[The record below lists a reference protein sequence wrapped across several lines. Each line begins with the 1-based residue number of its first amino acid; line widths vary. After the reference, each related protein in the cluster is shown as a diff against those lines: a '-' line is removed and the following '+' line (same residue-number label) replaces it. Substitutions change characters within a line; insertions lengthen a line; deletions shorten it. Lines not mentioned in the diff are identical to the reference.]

1 MIYAAFLPFCFL
13 TYYSVILSIS
23 EVAKHIQNRI
33 KALLYIPLFLKN
45 AADYIFPRIPDDDEM
60 AAKVGVTETTIEP
73 ASFPHPT
80 NSKIIFWDLPGIG
93 TPNYPDLKTYCE
105 KVMLEKYDTFLIFT
119 AGRFTE
125 NDLKLAVKIRSV
137 EKKFFFIRTKID
149 DNVRAEKR
157 KRSFDEESMLNEI
170 RRDCSKNLV
179 DLVEDIREIFLISNH
194 YPAKWDFHRLTEA
207 IIDVLPV
214 RQRESLILSLGI
226 VKNLSTEILRRKIE
240 VLNSRI
246 WMVASASFAAAIV
259 PLPGLS
265 IAVDLTLIT
274 AEIAF
279 YRSQLGLPEEG
290 SERFRDAECPEPRK
304 SSQVLPHDCY
314 ASGKPYSR
322 VFCRVSYRGI
332 YSVYSILR
340 IGHSRLY
347 VVWLYVLFS
356 AAVFDRA

>member
-1 MIYAAFLPFCFL
+1 MQLI
-13 TYYSVILSIS
+13 T
-23 EVAKHIQNRI
+23 
-33 KALLYIPLFLKN
+33 
-45 AADYIFPRIPDDDEM
+45 FPRIPDDDEM

-80 NSKIIFWDLPGIG
+80 NSKIKFWDLPGIG

-125 NDLKLAVKIRSV
+125 NDLKLAEKIRSV

-157 KRSFDEESMLNEI
+157 KRNFDEESMLNKI

-194 YPAKWDFHRLTEA
+194 ETDKWDFVRLTEA

-214 RQRESLILSLGI
+214 RQRESLTLSLGI
-226 VKNLSTEILRRKIE
+226 VKSLSTKILGRKIE
-240 VLNSRI
+240 VLKSRM
-246 WMVASASFAAAIV
+246 WMVATMASFSTLTV

-265 IAVDLTLIT
+265 ISVNLRLII
-274 AEIAF
+274 AEITF
-279 YRSQLGLPEEG
+279 YTSELGLPKEG
-290 SERFRDAECPEPRK
+290 SERFQNLDAQLQERVRKFCLIDAEKVATLLDDYSPESAIEGVARFIPIIGSVMSFRSTYYILQRSLEEIEK
-304 SSQVLPHDCY
+304 TAIMVLDDIV
-314 ASGKPYSR
+314 SR
-322 VFCRVSYRGI
+322 
-332 YSVYSILR
+332 SVE
-340 IGHSRLY
+340 
-347 VVWLYVLFS
+347 
-356 AAVFDRA
+356 D

>member
-1 MIYAAFLPFCFL
+1 
-13 TYYSVILSIS
+13 
-23 EVAKHIQNRI
+23 
-33 KALLYIPLFLKN
+33 
-45 AADYIFPRIPDDDEM
+45 M

-80 NSKIIFWDLPGIG
+80 NSKIKFWDLPGIG

-125 NDLKLAVKIRSV
+125 NDLKLAEKIRSV

-157 KRSFDEESMLNEI
+157 KRNFDEESMLNKI

-179 DLVEDIREIFLISNH
+179 DLVEDIRDIFLISNH
-194 YPAKWDFHRLTEA
+194 HPVKWDFLRLTEA

-226 VKNLSTEILRRKIE
+226 VKSLSTEILQRKIE
-240 VLNSRI
+240 VLKSRM

-259 PLPGLS
+259 PVPGLS
-265 IAVDLTLIT
+265 IAVDLGLLT
-274 AEIAF
+274 AEITF

-290 SERFRDAECPEPRK
+290 SERFENLDVQLQE
-304 SSQVLPHDCY
+304 
-314 ASGKPYSR
+314 
-322 VFCRVSYRGI
+322 RVSKFCFTTAVQVGT
-332 YSVYSILR
+332 L
-340 IGHSRLY
+340 LAA
-347 VVWLYVLFS
+347 FS
-356 AAVFDRA
+356 AESVIEEVTRFIPFIGSVIAGSMSFSTTYYFLQRSLKELEKTAMMVLDDIAARSVEDLDID